1 VHIPQSLAELLRR
14 DGATCVGGV
23 VSPVLPNIYLH
34 RLDAPRPGGCEC
46 SDAGRVAREESLVS
60 ELDDDSL

>member
-34 RLDAPRPGGCEC
+34 RLDAPDLVGA
-46 SDAGRVAREESLVS
+46 SARTLGEWLARNPSCPNSTRGL
-60 ELDDDSL
+60 